1 MVMARGAGRHRR
13 RLRTASSAR
22 CRCGI
27 LEGSIFF
34 GYKFT
39 KLGNKG
45 DNSMRRSTISVFV
58 VTAWLLGV
66 AIPAAAADPALNL
79 LLKKG
84 VITQQEYDEA
94 LKETGQAAEAPPA
107 KGGPVAPAK
116 ATPPAK
122 DADGDT
128 TVDLGKGIKFGYDRG
143 LYTQFKD
150 KFQLK
155 IRLRLQFRFTD
166 SSFNSAYG
174 AVGDTKNYP
183 NVSGAGVITA
193 RMRQEDLSE
202 FDERRARLVFEG
214 FAFNPETTYFVQFRN
229 DTIDTTTQP
238 TTTRS
243 TTQLYDAYIDLKQ
256 IPWANLRVG
265 QYRTLFGRQEFV
277 SSALLQFV
285 DRGFVAEAF
294 VPNTIDRRD
303 QGITIHSD
311 EKKYPINYAFGV
323 FNGVGINLTRLGLN
337 TPGNAN
343 ELMYVG
349 RITADLLGKPGY
361 PEGDLVYSETPQ
373 VAVGASYG
381 YNAGLQTNATVVGS
395 SNTQISTAIASL
407 GNGRLLDQVIVDIG
421 TTGVDFVFKYRGFS
435 LQGEGF
441 VRNVNT
447 HDHSKQIGNATGF
460 YVQGGYFLIP
470 KTIEVVGR
478 YSYMDPDT
486 RAAQDLM
493 TSGVGGVN
501 WYLNGHE
508 HKLQF
513 DYGVVT
519 THLSAADTLSGAVTL
534 IENRFRLQYTIVF

>member
-1 MVMARGAGRHRR
+1 
-13 RLRTASSAR
+13 
-22 CRCGI
+22 
-27 LEGSIFF
+27 
-34 GYKFT
+34 
-39 KLGNKG
+39 
-45 DNSMRRSTISVFV
+45 MRRSTISALV
-58 VTAWLLGV
+58 VAAWLLGG
-66 AIPAAAADPALNL
+66 AIPAGAADPALNL

-84 VITQQEYDEA
+84 VITQEEYDQA
-94 LKETGQAAEAPPA
+94 LKEAGQAAEAP
-107 KGGPVAPAK
+107 K

-122 DADGDT
+122 DADGDN

-155 IRLRLQFRFTD
+155 VRLRIQFRFTD
-166 SSFNSAYG
+166 SRVNTAYG
-174 AVGDTKNYP
+174 TVGDNKNYP
-183 NVSGAGVITA
+183 GPPDSAGVPTF
-193 RMRQEDLSE
+193 RMIREGLDE
-202 FDERRARLVFEG
+202 FAVKRARLVFEG
-214 FAFNPETTYFVQFRN
+214 FAFNPDINYFVQFRN
-229 DTIDTTTQP
+229 DTNGSTTQP

-243 TTQLYDAYIDLKQ
+243 TAQLYDAYITFKQ
-256 IPWANLRVG
+256 ISWANLRLG
-265 QYRTLFGRQEFV
+265 QYRTHFGRQEFF
-277 SSALLQFV
+277 SSALLQFE

-294 VPNTIDRRD
+294 VPNVIDRRD
-303 QGITIHSD
+303 QGVTVFSD
-311 EKKYPINYAFGV
+311 QAKYPVNYAFGV

-337 TPGNAN
+337 SPGNAN

-361 PEGDLVYSETPQ
+361 PEGDLAYSLTPQ
-373 VAVGASYG
+373 LAVGASYG
-381 YNAGLQTNATVVGS
+381 YNAGLQTNTTGAG
-395 SNTQISTAIASL
+395 SNTQITTAIASL
-407 GNGRLLDQVIVDIG
+407 GNGRLLNQGIVDIG

-447 HDHSKQIGNATGF
+447 HDHSKQIGNATGY
-460 YVQGGYFLIP
+460 YVQAGYFILP
-470 KTIEVVGR
+470 GTLEVVGR
-478 YSYMDPDT
+478 WSAMDPDT